1 MAIGQA
7 SGDSSST
14 VTLQP
19 LADTRS
25 SSTVEKEVTM
35 SLTSYQQDQ
44 VMEREQEDVEENII
58 GEEEL
63 PKIQKYNLSYMN
75 MRYITCDTITWQS

>member
-14 VTLQP
+14 VTLQL

-44 VMEREQEDVEENII
+44 VMESEQEDVEENII

-63 PKIQKYNLSYMN
+63 PEI
-75 MRYITCDTITWQS
+75 

>member
-1 MAIGQA
+1 MWNHIYSAGIAIGQE
-7 SGDSSST
+7 SGDRSST

-25 SSTVEKEVTM
+25 SSTVEKEETM
-35 SLTSYQQDQ
+35 SLTLYQQDQ

-63 PKIQKYNLSYMN
+63 PEI
-75 MRYITCDTITWQS
+75 